1 MGDFMTT
8 LNLVVTKA
16 ACGHIKIQ
24 VYSGGVL
31 RRTFHK
37 TLSELKEMAGNIEN
51 EDMLLAQLKKVITD
65 NPSATPAQL
74 KALIEAEAYYI

>member
-1 MGDFMTT
+1 MTN

-37 TLSELKEMAGNIEN
+37 TLKELKEMTGDIEAT
-51 EDMLLAQLKKVITD
+51 DLLLSQVKKVIAD
-65 NPSATPAQL
+65 NPSATMAQL
-74 KALIEAEAYYI
+74 KTLIEAEVYHV